1 MVAAAAAV
9 HANRNVC
16 GKQIEKEQ
24 IQFPRKYLP
33 FLPSKKM
40 SKTQSQVML
49 STHDMHKVY
58 GYCVVGLILCLTGAV
73 LLVVASVQR
82 QFLNLPE
89 DFQEPRKL
97 RYLLQEDRKHDA
109 MFNAGIS
116 ILTSGLL
123 LLFGFGITEYTAG
136 IMVKDNDG
144 SLPARSH

>member
-1 MVAAAAAV
+1 
-9 HANRNVC
+9 
-16 GKQIEKEQ
+16 
-24 IQFPRKYLP
+24 
-33 FLPSKKM
+33 
-40 SKTQSQVML
+40 
-49 STHDMHKVY
+49 MHKVY

-144 SLPARSH
+144 SLPTRSH